1 MILTND
7 SNGTNVLKDLASAS
21 YLILPEKISEEEG
34 EMQKT
39 ISIKPVVLGEKSEDT
54 QMKFYEENNVLG
66 IDIEREIQE
75 KRKFNLVK
83 IFLGG
88 LESVNRLILTFW
100 GRIFSLFR
108 K

>member
-54 QMKFYEENNVLG
+54 QMKFYEEEKILG
-66 IDIEREIQE
+66 ERVEREIQE
-75 KRKFNLVK
+75 KKKFNL
-83 IFLGG
+83 INISLDG
-88 LESVNRLILTFW
+88 LEKVDSFVLTLW
-100 GRIFSLFR
+100 GEVFSFFR
-108 K
+108 